1 MHFQSDTKVGFAT
14 CARWR
19 QRRRDLPAND
29 HGPDNKTVWKNI
41 QSEADTAENLNQYF
55 AHVKGMSELREYL
68 MSKAIYLLSLSLSLS
83 LSPPPSPSPI
93 LQRHI
98 SHDTGVS
105 I

>member
-55 AHVKGMSELREYL
+55 AHV
-68 MSKAIYLLSLSLSLS
+68 LSLSLSLS
-83 LSPPPSPSPI
+83 LSLPPLSLSYPATTYLS
-93 LQRHI
+93 RHGRFDI
-98 SHDTGVS
+98 SGSVR
-105 I
+105 